1 MTTRFRSVSVAV
13 AVVVGVSLGTTAC
26 GKYSYGALKAK
37 KAFQEAN
44 TEYSA
49 QQWDEAAKKY
59 EEVLAN
65 DPTFAQAHFY
75 LANSYDNMYKPA
87 RKGEPE
93 NDAHMEKAIAEYKK
107 AAQSD
112 PNPATRKL
120 AMQYLVAAYGPD
132 KLNDPSQAE
141 PIVKQMIELD
151 PNDPANYFAL
161 SKMYEDAGRY
171 DEAEQALLKAKEVKP
186 NDPLVY
192 TTLSGYYNR
201 QGDFDKTIENLEKA
215 ADLDS
220 KNPQGFHLIAT
231 FFEEKVRK
239 DFRLSQQQKKEY
251 AIKGIEAE
259 DKALALNPG
268 YVDAMI
274 VKNILLRH
282 EANAETDRAKQAQLI
297 KQADELRSKAIALQ
311 KGAQSAPAK

>member
-1 MTTRFRSVSVAV
+1 LVPALPIGL
-13 AVVVGVSLGTTAC
+13 AVVGLSLGSAAC
-26 GKYSYGALKAK
+26 GKYSYGSLKAK

-87 RKGEPE
+87 RQGEQE
-93 NDAHMEKAIAEYKK
+93 NDAYMQKAIAEYKK
-107 AAQSD
+107 AAETD